1 MKENYYKN
9 KIKFLIK
16 IFGTKNIKIDNKKIQ
31 ISDKS
36 YKIKNDVII
45 INDLEKDKLNTKKN
59 KTVKGFGEE
68 WFEFSLI
75 TSEHYNEYD
84 NYFDIIDIDLNNK
97 VVADFGCGIGR
108 WSKLVIDKFQNI
120 KTLILVDYSNAIF
133 VARKHFYEYDNII
146 FIKADLE
153 KLNFYNNSID
163 FFICLGVLH
172 HLPSKNSTAIK
183 NISNSSKE
191 GLIYLYYNLD
201 VRNKSFKYIFRLAD
215 YIRKVLSKSSN
226 KYINAF
232 ISFLLTIIFY
242 FPFILIV
249 KLFTYLKIDTSNI
262 PLNYYEKFSFYRVR
276 QDAYDRFFT
285 NIEHRYSQKEIKE
298 IYGKYFKKFKFSK
311 KAPFWHFYV
320 EK

>member
-1 MKENYYKN
+1 MKNNYYKN
-9 KIKFLIK
+9 KADFLIK
-16 IFGTKNIKIDNKKIQ
+16 IFGTNNIKIDTKYIQ
-31 ISDKS
+31 INEKRYEIND
-36 YKIKNDVII
+36 DVII
-45 INDLEKDKLNTKKN
+45 LNDLEKSQLNKQKN
-59 KTVKGFGEE
+59 KTVTGFGEE
-68 WFEFSLI
+68 WVEFSLI
-75 TSEHYNEYD
+75 TSEHHKEYD

-133 VARKHFYEYDNII
+133 VARKHFYEYDNVI

-153 KLNFYNNSID
+153 NINFYKNSID

-172 HLPSKNSTAIK
+172 HLPSKNSIAIK

-201 VRNKSFKYIFRLAD
+201 VRNRSFKYIFKLAD
-215 YIRKVLSKSSN
+215 YIRKILSKSSN
-226 KYINAF
+226 KFINAF
-232 ISFLLTIIFY
+232 ISFLLTIFFY

-249 KLFTYLKIDTSNI
+249 KLFNYLKIDTSNI

-285 NIEHRYSQKEIKE
+285 NIEHRYSQKEIKN
-298 IYGKYFKKFKFSK
+298 IYGKYFTKFKFSE

-320 EK
+320 KK